1 VSGVSDAEF
10 LSRAFVEDPYPFYR
24 RWRAEAPIWW
34 SDHLQGWVISRY
46 GDVSKVL
53 VDYRTF
59 GQSYTSEAPLVDAL
73 ERVPIGMMDPPKHT
87 RVRSAINK
95 DFRRRPIEEKL
106 RALVE
111 DSVDRALAGLPA
123 SGTFEL
129 KERYVRPIVREA
141 IAALMG
147 TDDTDR
153 LMHYYEQVM
162 DYLKEGRVRAAGPER
177 VEVGRQAGRDLM
189 AYLREL
195 RGRKEREPGEDL
207 LSEFVRRGIDADDID
222 VVSAQIVMAGEESP
236 TRGISTTLCALLSHP
251 EQLARVRQ
259 DPSLVGPAFEEAL
272 RWVSPVQIKGRRALK
287 PTMLDGVEIGEGQEV
302 TALLGSANRDEM
314 KYAEPDSYEVSRR
327 NVDHMAFGAG
337 IHVCIG
343 ASLARLE
350 ATVAIQ
356 KLLERY
362 PRLGLDPDHPTTFE
376 GLVFRGPT
384 EVWVRA

>member
-1 VSGVSDAEF
+1 MSDAEF
-10 LSRAFVEDPYPFYR
+10 LSQAFVEDPYPFYR

-46 GDVSKVL
+46 ADVSKVL

-59 GQSYTSEAPLVDAL
+59 GQSYSSEAPLVDAL
-73 ERVPIGMMDPPKHT
+73 EQVPIGLMDPPKHT
-87 RVRSAINK
+87 RVRGAIK
-95 DFRRRPIEEKL
+95 EDFRRRPIEDKL

-111 DSVDRALAGLPA
+111 RSVDRALAGLPA

-147 TDDTDR
+147 TEDTDR

-162 DYLKEGRVRAAGPER
+162 DYLKEGRVGAAGPER
-177 VEVGRQAGRDLM
+177 AEVGRQAGRELM
-189 AYLREL
+189 AYLRDL
-195 RGRKEREPGEDL
+195 RERKQREPGPDL
-207 LSEFVRRGIDADDID
+207 LSEFVQRGMDPDDLD
-222 VVSAQIVMAGEESP
+222 VVNAQIVMAGEESP
-236 TRGISTTLCALLSHP
+236 TRGISTTLYALLAHP
-251 EQLARVRQ
+251 EQLAQVRQ
-259 DPSLVGPAFEEAL
+259 DPRLVGPAFEEAL
-272 RWVSPVQIKGRRALK
+272 RWVSPVQVKGRRALK
-287 PTMLDGVEIGEGQEV
+287 PAALGGVEIKEGEEV
-302 TALLGSANRDEM
+302 TALLGSANRDDT
-314 KYAEPDSYEVSRR
+314 KYADPDSYEVSRR

-343 ASLARLE
+343 ATLARLE

-356 KLLERY
+356 KLLDKY
-362 PRLGLDPDHPTTFE
+362 PRFELDPDHPITFE

>member
-1 VSGVSDAEF
+1 MSDAEF
-10 LSRAFVEDPYPFYR
+10 LSQAFVADPYPFYR
-24 RWRAEAPIWW
+24 RWRAETPIWW
-34 SDHLQGWVISRY
+34 SSHLKGWVVSRY
-46 GDVSKVL
+46 REVSRVL

-73 ERVPIGMMDPPKHT
+73 GHVPIGLMDPPKHT
-87 RVRSAINK
+87 RVRGAIK
-95 DFRRRPIEEKL
+95 EDFRRGPIEQKM
-106 RALVE
+106 RALIERAVE
-111 DSVDRALAGLPA
+111 RALAGLPA

-147 TDDTDR
+147 TDDTDQ

-162 DYLKEGRVRAAGPER
+162 DYLKEGRVLAAGPER
-177 VEVGRQAGRDLM
+177 AAAGRQAGRDLM

-195 RGRKEREPGEDL
+195 RERKQREPGDDL
-207 LSEFVRRGIDADDID
+207 LSEFVRRGMDADDVD

-236 TRGISTTLCALLSHP
+236 TRGISTAIYALLAHP

-259 DPSLVGPAFEEAL
+259 DPSLIAPAFEEAI
-272 RWVSPVQIKGRRALK
+272 RWISPVQIKGRRALK
-287 PTMLDGVEIGEGQEV
+287 ATTLGDVAIREGEEIM
-302 TALLGSANRDEM
+302 ALLGSANRDET
-314 KYAEPDSYEVSRR
+314 KYADPDRYDVSRR

-337 IHVCIG
+337 IHVCLG
-343 ASLARLE
+343 NALSRLE
-350 ATVAIQ
+350 AVLAIG

-362 PRLGLDPDHPTTFE
+362 PHLELDPEHPTTFE
-376 GLVFRGPT
+376 GLVFRGPA